1 MRETRAKTFFDR
13 LLSFR
18 WIVLGVAVLLIGA
31 STASIPGLT
40 RDTTPDAFIDA
51 ESEALIYKERV
62 EETFGL
68 TDPVVIAVID
78 RDDDGIFDPGNLSL
92 VERLTLEV
100 EALPQ
105 IDPDKVVSLVT
116 ENLIVG
122 TENSIIAEGF
132 LDRNTEY
139 FNAPVGTTTR
149 AAEVREAIESVPLY
163 HGSLVGRAGT
173 ATLIVAEILNEDDAL
188 SAYNAVLEVVGN
200 ATIPD
205 GTEVHVA
212 GEGAVAGYLS
222 AYIDRD
228 ARRLNPM
235 AGLVITIILIIAFV
249 SVRSAI
255 VPNLI
260 VAATVLGSFG
270 LMAASGTSFYVITNG
285 LVVNL
290 IGIAVADSIHV
301 LSAYYRYLG
310 DDPKATNRAAAA
322 MAMAAMWRP
331 ITLTTITTVAGFLA
345 LAASS
350 VMPPV
355 RAFGLFGAL
364 GVGLAWLYSMTLL
377 PTLLSIWPSRR
388 VSFPFSGRN
397 DGGLRQNRTERFM
410 LWLGRTVLN
419 APRATL
425 ASAGVL
431 VVVGAIGASQV
442 IVDETR
448 IDNFKPSE
456 PVYQADKVINA
467 ETDGIYNL
475 DVLVEAAEIEGLYQP
490 ALLRRIEAMQTYIET
505 LPGVGGTTS
514 IVDYVKQLHRAVNEN
529 DPNYYTIPDDPD
541 LIAQLFFLYGA
552 SADPTD
558 FEEEVDADY
567 RQALI
572 RARVTEGR
580 YTNSKAI
587 VPKLEEYAQNVFN
600 GPDANATV
608 TGRIAVNYYW
618 IQGIDRSTVFSVV
631 LSFFAVTLVAMLV
644 FRSITMGVLAA
655 MPVGLAVLLVYA
667 VMGFAGIPL
676 GVGTSMFA
684 AIAIGLSIDFAIH
697 ALDKLR
703 EIGRRVG
710 LDKASLLELYPET
723 GRALLFNFLAVSVG
737 FGVLT
742 TSDVPPLIKFGSL
755 VAVAV
760 SAAFIASVTLL
771 PALVS
776 ILKPRALLALNFQ
789 ETNHVSVQQP
799 T

>member
-1 MRETRAKTFFDR
+1 M
-13 LLSFR
+13 
-18 WIVLGVAVLLIGA
+18 
-31 STASIPGLT
+31 
-40 RDTTPDAFIDA
+40 
-51 ESEALIYKERV
+51 
-62 EETFGL
+62 
-68 TDPVVIAVID
+68 
-78 RDDDGIFDPGNLSL
+78 
-92 VERLTLEV
+92 
-100 EALPQ
+100 
-105 IDPDKVVSLVT
+105 VSLAT
-116 ENLIVG
+116 ENYIVG
-122 TENSIIAEGF
+122 TDSSIIAEGF
-132 LDRNTEY
+132 LDSNTEY
-139 FNAPVGTTTR
+139 FVAPAGTAAR
-149 AAEVREAIESVPLY
+149 AAEVRSAIESLPLY
-163 HGSLVGRAGT
+163 QGSLVGRAGT
-173 ATLIVAEILNEDDAL
+173 ATLIIAEILNEDDAL
-188 SAYNAVLEVVGN
+188 TAYNDVLAIVEK
-200 ATIPD
+200 ASIPQ

-222 AYIDRD
+222 SYIDQD
-228 ARRLNPM
+228 AKRLNPM
-235 AGLVITIILIIAFV
+235 AGVVITIILIVAFL
-249 SVRSAI
+249 SVRAAI

-301 LSAYYRYLG
+301 LSAYYGYLR
-310 DDPKATNRAAAA
+310 DKPKATNREAAS
-322 MAMAAMWRP
+322 MAMAAIWRP
-331 ITLTTITTVAGFLA
+331 ITLTTITTIAGFLA

-377 PTLLSIWPSRR
+377 PTLLSIWPVRR
-388 VSFPFSGRN
+388 VSFPFSSRGDGRS
-397 DGGLRQNRTERFM
+397 RQNFTERFM
-410 LWLGRTVLN
+410 LRIGRTVLN
-419 APRATL
+419 APKTTVAL
-425 ASAGVL
+425 AVL
-431 VVVGAIGASQV
+431 LFLVGAIGASQV
-442 IVDETR
+442 VVDETR

-475 DVLVEAAEIEGLYQP
+475 DVLVEAVEAEGLYQP
-490 ALLRRIEAMQTYIET
+490 ALLRRIEAMQTHIET

-558 FEEEVDADY
+558 FEEEVDYDY

-580 YTNSKAI
+580 YTNSKLI
-587 VPKLEEYAQNVFN
+587 VPALEDYAERVFN
-600 GPDANATV
+600 GSDATATV

-618 IQGIDRSTVFSVV
+618 IRGIDRSTVFSVL
-631 LSFFAVTLVAMLV
+631 LSFLAVTLVAMLV
-644 FRSITMGVLAA
+644 FRSFVMGMLAA

-667 VMGFAGIPL
+667 VMGFVGIPL

-697 ALDKLR
+697 TLDKLR
-703 EIGRRVG
+703 EIGRTLG

-760 SAAFIASVTLL
+760 SVAFIASVTLL
-771 PALVS
+771 PAIVS
-776 ILKPRALLALNFQ
+776 ILKPRAFLAPNLQ
-789 ETNHVSVQQP
+789 EIPHASVQKP
-799 T
+799 A